1 MNAIILAG
9 GNNSRMGQ
17 NKALLRLNGESL
29 IVRIISRIREHFDKV
44 IIVSDSLD
52 SYADPVRN
60 HVIPNSKTD
69 ISNGVYSVS
78 NNGVYLEKDLVKGR
92 GPLGG
97 IYSGLKT
104 SSSFYN
110 FFFACDLPFINPELV
125 ELMKRESSGYALTIP
140 RTREGYFH
148 PLHAI
153 YSKECLPPI
162 EEQFKKNIFKVAN
175 FFSKV
180 KVNYI
185 EEEEIEKFNPY
196 LSFYN
201 INTREDYNK
210 AKRLIGG
217 LD

>member
-9 GNNSRMGQ
+9 GNNSRMEQ
-17 NKALLRLNGESL
+17 NKALLKLNGESL
-29 IVRIISRIREHFDKV
+29 IVRIINRIKEHFDKV
-44 IIVSDSLD
+44 LIISDSLS
-52 SYADPVRN
+52 SYADP
-60 HVIPNSKTD
+60 
-69 ISNGVYSVS
+69 VS

-125 ELMKRESSGYALTIP
+125 EFMKRESSGYDLTIP

-162 EEQFKKNIFKVAN
+162 EEQFKENIFKVAN

-210 AKRLIGG
+210 AKRLVKERG
-217 LD
+217 DKWN

>member
-9 GNNSRMGQ
+9 GNNSRMEQ
-17 NKALLRLNGESL
+17 NKALLKLNGESL
-29 IVRIISRIREHFDKV
+29 IVRIINRIKEHFDKV
-44 IIVSDSLD
+44 IIMSDSLS
-52 SYADPVRN
+52 SYADL
-60 HVIPNSKTD
+60 
-69 ISNGVYSVS
+69 GVYLVS

-125 ELMKRESSGYALTIP
+125 EFMKRESSGYALTIP

-162 EEQFKKNIFKVAN
+162 EEQFKENIFKVAN

-185 EEEEIEKFNPY
+185 EEEEIEEFNPY

-201 INTREDYNK
+201 INTWEDYNK
-210 AKRLIGG
+210 AKRLEVRTNMER
-217 LD
+217 DDKWN

>member
-9 GNNSRMGQ
+9 GNNSRMEQ
-17 NKALLRLNGESL
+17 NKALLKLNGESL
-29 IVRIISRIREHFDKV
+29 IVRIINRIKEHFDKV
-44 IIVSDSLD
+44 IIMSDSLS
-52 SYADPVRN
+52 SYADL
-60 HVIPNSKTD
+60 
-69 ISNGVYSVS
+69 GVYPVS

-125 ELMKRESSGYALTIP
+125 EFMKRESSGYALTIP

-162 EEQFKKNIFKVAN
+162 EEQFKENIFKVAN

-185 EEEEIEKFNPY
+185 EEEEIEEFNPY

-201 INTREDYNK
+201 INTWEDYNK
-210 AKRLIGG
+210 AKRLEVTPKMKR
-217 LD
+217 DDKWN

>member
-9 GNNSRMGQ
+9 GNNSRMEQ

-52 SYADPVRN
+52 SYLGLDA
-60 HVIPNSKTD
+60 H
-69 ISNGVYSVS
+69 
-78 NNGVYLEKDLVKGR
+78 LEKDLVKGR